1 MADFRR
7 AGSIFREEFHEGIK
21 MLEKTQ
27 PGHSTRQIDP
37 VTLEVIRNRLD
48 VIAAE
53 MEGTLIRSAFSVVL
67 KEGAD
72 CSCALFTVEGDTM
85 AQSVALPQH
94 LGVLA
99 ATVKS
104 LLRTFPVNE
113 MSQGDVFMMNDPYD
127 GGTHLPDITVL
138 MPVFFED
145 QCVAMAASMAHH
157 SDLGGMAIGSLPP
170 DATELFQE
178 GLVLPPTRLMSKGV
192 MDKQIFAILL
202 KNVRMPAFLE
212 ADLGAQIAAVR
223 NGAARFEELCAS
235 FGAGIVLDYIAEMMD
250 RSEALT
256 RARIAEIPD
265 GSYNFFDYI
274 DNDGIILDKRI
285 KIEATLTISGSDI
298 HVDFTGT
305 DPQARGAANAAFSH
319 AACVAYYCV
328 RCITD
333 PSLPNNAGCFRPI
346 TVSLPHGTIVNPK
359 HPAAVN
365 ARTMT
370 VCRMTDVIFGCLAQ
384 AAPERVRA
392 SSSSMQGVSFSG
404 RRAST
409 GEAYVY
415 LELFCGGMGARP
427 NKDGVD
433 YIETDITNMMNAP
446 TEAVELEYPLRI
458 RSMRLIPD
466 SGGAGRHRGGLG
478 MHKIFEIVEGPLEVT
493 HRGDRH
499 FSCPWGLKGGKP
511 GKPWAT
517 ILKRTDGS
525 EHKVPARERFVM
537 QTGDLLFCDTAGGGG
552 YGDPLDRPV
561 EVVARDVLD
570 GHVSRQSAEQDYG
583 VMLDDEFSPDL
594 ARTQA
599 VRDEMKNRRGEIIW
613 TFDRGAGE
621 YE

>member
-1 MADFRR
+1 
-7 AGSIFREEFHEGIK
+7 
-21 MLEKTQ
+21 MLNTTEAR
-27 PGHSTRQIDP
+27 GDSTTIDP
-37 VTLEVIRNRLD
+37 ITLEVIRNRLD

-72 CSCALFTVEGDTM
+72 CSCALFTVDGDTM

-104 LLRTFPVNE
+104 LLRSFPPQTME
-113 MSQGDVFMMNDPYD
+113 EGDVYIMNDPYD
-127 GGTHLPDITVL
+127 GGTHLPDITAL
-138 MPVFFED
+138 TPVISNGR
-145 QCVAMAASMAHH
+145 CVAMAASMAHH

-178 GLVLPPTRLMSKGV
+178 GLVLPPIKLINKGV
-192 MDKQIFAILL
+192 FDEQIRGILL
-202 KNVRMPAFLE
+202 KNVRMPAFLD
-212 ADLGAQIAAVR
+212 ADLGAQIASIR
-223 NGAARFEELCAS
+223 TGAARFNTLCQEFGEEN
-235 FGAGIVLDYIAEMMD
+235 VLVYIDELMD

-265 GSYNFFDYI
+265 GNYTFVDYI
-274 DNDGIILDKRI
+274 DNDGIVLDKRV
-285 KIEATLTISGSDI
+285 KIQATLTISGSDI

-305 DPQARGAANAAFSH
+305 DPQVAGAANAAFSH
-319 AACVAYYCV
+319 AACVTYYCV

-346 TVSLPHGTIVNPK
+346 TVHLPEGTLVNPR
-359 HPAAVN
+359 HPAPVN

-404 RRAST
+404 RRASD
-409 GEAYVY
+409 GRAYVY

-427 NKDGVD
+427 TKDGVD

-458 RSMRLIPD
+458 HTMRLKTD
-466 SGGAGRHRGGLG
+466 SGGAGLHRGGLG
-478 MHKIFEIVEGPLEVT
+478 MCKIFEVTEGPLEVT

-499 FSCPWGLKGGKP
+499 FSRPWGLKGGKP
-511 GKPWAT
+511 AMPWSSVV
-517 ILKRTDGS
+517 KRTDGS
-525 EHKVPARERFVM
+525 AHKVPARERF
-537 QTGDLLFCDTAGGGG
+537 TLRSGDILVCDTAGGGG
-552 YGDPLDRPV
+552 YGDPLVRPV
-561 EVVARDVLD
+561 AKVAEDVIEAK
-570 GHVSRQSAEQDYG
+570 VSRQAAANDYG
-583 VMLDDEFSPDL
+583 VVLDDDLRVDL
-594 ARTQA
+594 AATE
-599 VRDEMKNRRGEIIW
+599 VRRSALLAERGPVTW
-613 TFDRGAGE
+613 TFDRGEDGRE
-621 YE
+621 

>member
-1 MADFRR
+1 M
-7 AGSIFREEFHEGIK
+7 
-21 MLEKTQ
+21 
-27 PGHSTRQIDP
+27 
-37 VTLEVIRNRLD
+37 
-48 VIAAE
+48 
-53 MEGTLIRSAFSVVL
+53 L

-72 CSCALFTVEGDTM
+72 CSCALFTVDGDTM

-104 LLRTFPVNE
+104 LARAFPVE
-113 MSQGDVFMMNDPYD
+113 TMSQGDVFMMNDPYD
-127 GGTHLPDITVL
+127 GGTHLPDITIL
-138 MPVFFED
+138 TPVFHGDE
-145 QCVAMAASMAHH
+145 CVALAASMAHH

-178 GLVLPPTRLMSKGV
+178 GLVLPPTKLMSSGK
-192 MDKQIFAILL
+192 MDQQIFGILL
-202 KNVRMPAFLE
+202 KNVRMPDYLE
-212 ADLGAQIAAVR
+212 ADLGAQISAVR
-223 NGAARFEELCAS
+223 NGAARFQELCDS
-235 FGAGIVLDYIAEMMD
+235 FGADTVLAYIAELMD

-265 GSYNFFDYI
+265 GAYNFADFI
-274 DNDGIILDKRI
+274 DNDGIVLDKRI
-285 KIEATLTISGSDI
+285 RIEATLTISGSDI

-328 RCITD
+328 RCVTD

-346 TVSLPHGTIVNPK
+346 TVSLPEGTIVNPR

-404 RRAST
+404 RRQST

-478 MHKIFEIVEGPLEVT
+478 IHKVFEVAEGSLEVT

-499 FSCPWGLKGGKP
+499 FSRPWGLKGGLP
-511 GKPWAT
+511 GMPWST
-517 ILKRTDGS
+517 VLRRKDGS
-525 EHKVPARERFVM
+525 EHKVPARERFAMVA
-537 QTGDLLFCDTAGGGG
+537 GDVLYCDTAGGGG
-552 YGDPLDRPV
+552 YGDPLLRPAAL
-561 EVVARDVLD
+561 VAKDVLD
-570 GHVSRQSAEQDYG
+570 GRVTRASAERDYG
-583 VMLDDEFSPDL
+583 VILDAAFEPDAEKTRA
-594 ARTQA
+594 ARDGIA
-599 VRDEMKNRRGEIIW
+599 AGRGEISW
-613 TFDRGAGE
+613 TFDRGEGARE
-621 YE
+621 